1 MEHHRSIII
10 AVLSAFSIFIIGVV
24 GFYIIESDNPHG
36 AWTLTHAIYMTV
48 ITLTTVGYSDYNMS
62 DEGQI
67 FTVVLVIG
75 GIGVCFYSLS
85 VATAFI
91 IEGRLQKVFWKRR
104 MDKSIH
110 KLSNHY
116 IVCGIGD
123 TGVHALDELI
133 HLNAEFVAIERDH
146 DQIER
151 LLETR
156 NFLYVQGDATEDEA
170 LIRAGVDRAQGL
182 IASLSTDQDNLFV
195 VLSAKQLNRDL
206 RVTSKAVEES
216 SRAKLAKAGADD
228 VVLADQIGGLRLVST
243 VIRPVVVDFLDDM
256 LKHQVTTRFAESI
269 IQSESP
275 FVGLTLR
282 EARIPDETGLVVVAV
297 RNRPGDVIYNP
308 SGELR
313 LDEGDALIV
322 IADNRQLA
330 ILNQLT
336 RDTL

>member
-1 MEHHRSIII
+1 MH
-10 AVLSAFSIFIIGVV
+10 
-24 GFYIIESDNPHG
+24 
-36 AWTLTHAIYMTV
+36 
-48 ITLTTVGYSDYNMS
+48 
-62 DEGQI
+62 
-67 FTVVLVIG
+67 
-75 GIGVCFYSLS
+75 
-85 VATAFI
+85 
-91 IEGRLQKVFWKRR
+91 
-104 MDKSIH
+104 
-110 KLSNHY
+110 
-116 IVCGIGD
+116 
-123 TGVHALDELI
+123 LDELI
-133 HLNAEFVAIERDH
+133 HLNADFVAIERNH

-156 NFLYVQGDATEDEA
+156 NFLYVPRRWQQRTTLLCAPE
-170 LIRAGVDRAQGL
+170 VDRAQGL

-282 EARIPDETGLVVVAV
+282 EARIPDETGLVVGWRCGIDLEMLFITLLA
-297 RNRPGDVIYNP
+297 N
-308 SGELR
+308 SGWMREMR
-313 LDEGDALIV
+313 LLSSQITGSW
-322 IADNRQLA
+322 QY
-330 ILNQLT
+330 
-336 RDTL
+336 